1 MDCANCKLD
10 NACYQGHSCYDQG
23 TVQPEYED
31 KEKLRILTVA
41 SELEA
46 HYYMQI
52 TRLEEVIRFSRQM
65 EYHRIGIAFCVGLS
79 QEAKAIAAI
88 LSKHFKV
95 ESVCCKV
102 CGVDKK
108 EFHIPNVRP
117 ERYEAACNPVG
128 QANYLKKA
136 GTDLNIIV
144 GLCIGHDIL
153 FTQCSASPVTTLAVK
168 DRVLAHN
175 PLGAVYSNYWRR
187 KLDGIAF
194 KKEELDE
201 TR

>member
-23 TVQPEYED
+23 AIQPEYED
-31 KEKLRILTVA
+31 KEKLRILTAA

-46 HYYMQI
+46 NYYMQI

-65 EYHRIGIAFCVGLS
+65 GYQRLGIAFCVGLS
-79 QEAKAIAAI
+79 EEAKSITTI
-88 LSKHFKV
+88 LNKHFKV
-95 ESVCCKV
+95 DSVCCKI

-108 EFHIPNVRP
+108 EFGIPNVKP
-117 ERYEAACNPVG
+117 ERYEAACNPAG
-128 QANYLKKA
+128 QAKYLKKA

-144 GLCIGHDIL
+144 GLCVGHDIL
-153 FTQCSASPVTTLAVK
+153 FTQCSAAPVTTLVVK

-175 PLGAVYSNYWRR
+175 PLGAVYSKYWRR
-187 KLDGIAF
+187 KLDALEIP
-194 KKEELDE
+194 KD
-201 TR
+201 